1 MKKKFWTS
9 DKLFGLVAMFIS
21 VITLIIFVKQTNIM
35 EKQSRLSAM
44 PYLMIETSE
53 IGSKNVYSFQLVN
66 HGVGPAVI
74 DTTILFYRGKTH
86 NMEFKDFL
94 KTNFQSMDSIAIL
107 NNASINRGLAIPAGG
122 VRNILQVGGNKE
134 DYDDFFLVLEELY
147 SNDFDFEIRYRSIY
161 DDKWRITSKDEI
173 PEKLN

>member
-53 IGSKNVYSFQLVN
+53 IGSKNIYSFQLVN
-66 HGVGPAVI
+66 HGVGPAII
-74 DTTILFYRGKTH
+74 DSTILFYKGKTY
-86 NMEFKDFL
+86 NLEFKDFL
-94 KTNFQSMDSIAIL
+94 RANIKSMDSIPIL
-107 NNASINRGLAIPAGG
+107 NNASINRGLAIPADG
-122 VRNILQVGGNKE
+122 VRNILQIGGNKE
-134 DYDDFFLVLEELY
+134 DYDAFFQVLEELY

-161 DDKWRITSKDEI
+161 DDKWRITSKKEI